1 MQRFGGKQVAPVR
14 PHAFSVWCLC
24 VAVLLGP
31 SVLVWFVRIAALGMS
46 CTPGPHPCR
55 NIALGAG
62 FRDVLALAW
71 LIGSQAITSL
81 SIAFVA
87 SVAALRLK
95 RPLMAALSL
104 LVLPLAALVLPTLAV
119 YTALYPGCEA
129 NEAGVGDCLL
139 WGAGMG
145 MSFHRAAMAPWIIY
159 GMVPYCFTLAMMIG
173 AIGILFFRHLPGS
186 PRIPLVPPRFNRAAT
201 SFDDSPE

>member
-1 MQRFGGKQVAPVR
+1 MNCP
-14 PHAFSVWCLC
+14 
-24 VAVLLGP
+24 LGP
-31 SVLVWFVRIAALGMS
+31 D
-46 CTPGPHPCR
+46 PCR
-55 NIALGAG
+55 GIAIGAG
-62 FRDVLALAW
+62 FRDTLGLAW

-87 SVAALRLK
+87 AIAALRLR

-159 GMVPYCFTLAMMIG
+159 GIVPYGFTFAIMIG
-173 AIGILFFRHLPGS
+173 AIGVLFFRQLPGA
-186 PRIPLVPPRFNRAAT
+186 PRIPLMPPRFSRTAT
-201 SFDDSPE
+201 SFDDSDE